1 MSLLFSFHHRLL
13 TPPSWLSAKGG
24 NPCKHRWSPAGNMMR
39 MIFYRCS
46 ENGLY
51 VNYLQVAR
59 IYACN
64 EFRWKISVKIWCQ
77 HPQLHFLST
86 VCQQLSLHATL
97 VLMYHIFAIV
107 VHGIPTV
114 CISRLQCIYIK
125 MNRPICQKKNKIKKK
140 INTIRVSASL
150 FNCQHPHL
158 SSQSLNAGTIPVGLW
173 HSKTLEH
180 HGQDP

>member
-1 MSLLFSFHHRLL
+1 MSLLFSSHHRLL

-86 VCQQLSLHATL
+86 VSTVEPSCHACLNVPYFCNSCPRHSYSPHLT
-97 VLMYHIFAIV
+97 I
-107 VHGIPTV
+107 T
-114 CISRLQCIYIK
+114 IYIK
-125 MNRPICQKKNKIKKK
+125 MNRPEPICQKKKIWKP
-140 INTIRVSASL
+140 
-150 FNCQHPHL
+150 FE
-158 SSQSLNAGTIPVGLW
+158 SQLLCSFVLKQNFWMRALY
-173 HSKTLEH
+173 
-180 HGQDP
+180 Q

>member
-1 MSLLFSFHHRLL
+1 MLRKRPVCQLSPGCQDLCLQRVSLKNIGEDLMPASTTALF
-13 TPPSWLSAKGG
+13 
-24 NPCKHRWSPAGNMMR
+24 
-39 MIFYRCS
+39 
-46 ENGLY
+46 
-51 VNYLQVAR
+51 VN
-59 IYACN
+59 
-64 EFRWKISVKIWCQ
+64 S
-77 HPQLHFLST
+77 LST
-86 VCQQLSLHATL
+86 VEPSCHACLNVPYFCNSCPRHSYSLHLTIT
-97 VLMYHIFAIV
+97 M
-107 VHGIPTV
+107 
-114 CISRLQCIYIK
+114 YIK